1 MTNRKLFLLM
11 VAMPFL
17 TALTLGVGAA
27 WLSGDVRMFG
37 LVGLAAAI
45 VGGAGAPDGIS
56 HLPRAVPDACTYVR
70 HAPVHGLLECQA
82 RVS

>member
-45 VGGAGAPDGIS
+45 VGGALMGYFEW
-56 HLPRAVPDACTYVR
+56 RARLRRRTLEDVR
-70 HAPVHGLLECQA
+70 SERRAA
-82 RVS
+82 